1 MSVLCSG
8 SYLADFIVP
17 DLPEI
22 GAPGS
27 LVYAPKGIHMSPGGH
42 SANVALDL
50 VQLGQR
56 EVHSTGCVGDDP
68 VGELIVNFLRNHGV
82 QVHPQVAEGVATAK
96 NIALI
101 VKNQDRRFIA
111 ELTANT
117 LLEPGHVETLIRGLR
132 PTVFYQGTVG
142 GLRRIDPCLD
152 EVLDVA
158 RAAGSMTLV
167 DVIPPTDGWGS
178 LMDTLCGVDVFPC
191 NLREARGMLGA
202 GEPTRLLGELVARGV
217 RLATV
222 SDGAEGL
229 YASTESLFVHMPAF
243 RVEEVDPTGAGDALC
258 AGLIKALIDDGVS
271 PGQLSTL
278 EAERLTT
285 LMLRGQAAGAACVTG
300 VGATTA
306 VTQRKVASL
315 IRDQA
320 ARLLESTTVEE
331 I

>member
-27 LVYAPKGIHMSPGGH
+27 LVYAPRGIHLSPGGH
-42 SANVALDL
+42 SANVAMDL
-50 VQLGQR
+50 VQLGHE
-56 EVHSTGCVGDDP
+56 EVHSTGCVGADP
-68 VGELIVNFLRNHGV
+68 VGELIVNLLRSRGV
-82 QVHPQVAEGVATAK
+82 RVYPQVVEGVATAK
-96 NIALI
+96 NIVLI
-101 VKNQDRRFIA
+101 VRGQDRRFIA

-117 LLEPGHVETLIRGLR
+117 LLEPGHVEGLIRRLR
-132 PTVFYQGTVG
+132 PSVFYQGTVG

-158 RAAGSMTLV
+158 RGAGSMTMV
-167 DVIPPTDGWGS
+167 DAIPPMDGWGS
-178 LMDTLCGVDVFPC
+178 LMDALCSVDVFHC
-191 NLREARGMLGA
+191 NLREARSMLGA
-202 GEPTRLLGELVARGV
+202 DEPKVLLGELVARGV

-258 AGLIKALIDDGVS
+258 AGLIKAFIDDGVS
-271 PGQLSTL
+271 PGQLGAL
-278 EAERLTT
+278 DAEGLTK

-300 VGATTA
+300 VGATTE
-306 VTQRKVASL
+306 VTWQKAASL
-315 IRDQA
+315 IRGQA
-320 ARLLESTTVEE
+320 ALLLGSTTVEGV
-331 I
+331 

>member
-27 LVYAPKGIHMSPGGH
+27 LVYAPRGIHLSPGGH
-42 SANVALDL
+42 SANVAIDL
-50 VQLGQR
+50 VQLGQ
-56 EVHSTGCVGDDP
+56 EKVHSTGCVGDDP
-68 VGELIVNFLRNHGV
+68 VGELIVTLLRGLGV
-82 QVHPQVAEGVATAK
+82 HVHPQVAEGVATAK

-101 VKNQDRRFIA
+101 VKGQDRRFIA

-117 LLEPGHVETLIRGLR
+117 LLEPGHVEALIRGLR
-132 PTVFYQGTVG
+132 PRIFYQGTVG
-142 GLRRIDPCLD
+142 GLSRIDPCLD

-158 RAAGSMTLV
+158 RTVGSMTLV
-167 DVIPPTDGWGS
+167 DAIPPTDGWGS
-178 LMDTLCGVDVFPC
+178 LMDALRCVDVFHC

-202 GEPTRLLGELVARGV
+202 YEPKGILGELVARGV

-258 AGLIKALIDDGVS
+258 SGVMKALIDDGVS
-271 PGQLSTL
+271 SGQLSTL
-278 EAERLTT
+278 EPDRLTT

-300 VGATTA
+300 VGATTE
-306 VTQRKVASL
+306 VTMRRVDSL
-315 IRDQA
+315 MSEQA
-320 ARLLESTTVEE
+320 ALLLESTTVEE
-331 I
+331 A

>member
-27 LVYAPKGIHMSPGGH
+27 LVYAPRGIHLSPGGH
-42 SANVALDL
+42 SANVAIDL
-50 VQLGQR
+50 VQLGQE

-68 VGELIVNFLRNHGV
+68 VGELIVTLLRSHGV
-82 QVHPQVAEGVATAK
+82 QVHPQVAEGVTTAK

-101 VKNQDRRFIA
+101 VRSQDRRFIA

-117 LLEPGHVETLIRGLR
+117 LLEPGHVETLIRGLGPR
-132 PTVFYQGTVG
+132 VFYQGTVG

-152 EVLDVA
+152 EVLGVA
-158 RAAGSMTLV
+158 RGVGSMTLV
-167 DVIPPTDGWGS
+167 DAIPPTDGWGS
-178 LMDTLCGVDVFPC
+178 LMDALCGVDVFHC
-191 NLREARGMLGA
+191 NLWEARSMLGA
-202 GEPTRLLGELVARGV
+202 EEPRGLLGELVARGV

-229 YASTESLFVHMPAF
+229 YASTESLFIHMPAF

-278 EAERLTT
+278 EAGRLTT

-306 VTQRKVASL
+306 VTWQKAASL
-315 IRDQA
+315 IRGQA

-331 I
+331 V

>member
-22 GAPGS
+22 GEPGS
-27 LVYAPKGIHMSPGGH
+27 LVYAPRGIHLSPGGH
-42 SANVALDL
+42 SANVAIDL
-50 VQLGQR
+50 VQLGHE

-68 VGELIVNFLRNHGV
+68 VGELIVNLLSKHGV
-82 QVHPQVAEGVATAK
+82 QAHPQVTEGVATAK
-96 NIALI
+96 NIVLI
-101 VKNQDRRFIA
+101 VRNQDRRFIA

-117 LLEPGHVETLIRGLR
+117 LLEPEHVETLIRGLR
-132 PTVFYQGTVG
+132 PRVFYQGTVG
-142 GLRRIDPCLD
+142 GLRRIDPRLD

-178 LMDTLCGVDVFPC
+178 LMDALCGVDVFHC
-191 NLREARGMLGA
+191 NLREARGLLGA

-258 AGLIKALIDDGVS
+258 AGLIKALIDDGVF

-278 EAERLTT
+278 EAERLTA

-306 VTQRKVASL
+306 VNGREVASL
-315 IRDQA
+315 ISEQA
-320 ARLLESTTVEE
+320 AWLLESTTVEA